1 MLLIVNCFDCFT
13 SLLHATQFSSNLW
26 HQTTLIIM
34 ELLCTHLHTQSW
46 LVCLTTPILA
56 PKLIFVGRQNRELPH
71 PPGVWGGEV
80 FSREHLALKGLTER
94 GLYLRHNDWQ
104 IWITIVDQWISCG
117 TKPTFISVIFVCWV
131 GDYLGEGGGRLIHDH
146 ITVTHTVKKTF
157 DRSCMCSPQFYT
169 QNKPMCCLQFLM
181 LILPVT
187 ISRTVNFVD
196 SWYRNICTRIFI
208 GISCVDSCYQ

>member
-1 MLLIVNCFDCFT
+1 MAPNHTDYYGTAVHTLAYPVMTSMLDNTDIGTEVDFCGE
-13 SLLHATQFSSNLW
+13 AKPR
-26 HQTTLIIM
+26 
-34 ELLCTHLHTQSW
+34 
-46 LVCLTTPILA
+46 TP
-56 PKLIFVGRQNRELPH
+56 P
-71 PPGVWGGEV
+71 PPGGVGWGGV
-80 FSREHLALKGLTER
+80 LQGASIALKGLTER